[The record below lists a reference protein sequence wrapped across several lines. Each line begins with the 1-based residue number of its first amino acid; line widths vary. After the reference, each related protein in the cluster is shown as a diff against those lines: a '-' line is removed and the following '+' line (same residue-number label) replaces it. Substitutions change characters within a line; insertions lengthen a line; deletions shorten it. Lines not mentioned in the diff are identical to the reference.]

1 MDRLTNLFLF
11 LFLAITIGLMLV
23 LGQPLSMDWWLQAL
37 GFIAWACVPY
47 ALLWVLNNIVIEE
60 EPRRDWVL
68 LTATLAVCMFAVIW
82 LVRSFLGDPSEM
94 ELARR
99 LGAVY
104 TMMPVWQSLIAIAG
118 GLIAFLLPK
127 GTS

>member
-23 LGQPLSMDWWLQAL
+23 LGQPLSIDWWLQAF
-37 GFIAWACVPY
+37 GFIAWACLPY
-47 ALLWVLNNIVIEE
+47 AVLWVLNNIVIEE

-68 LTATLAVCMFAVIW
+68 FTATLTVCMLAVIW
-82 LVRSFLGDPSEM
+82 LVRSFLGAPDEM

-104 TMMPVWQSLIAIAG
+104 TMMPIWQSLIAAAG

-127 GTS
+127 KV

>member
-1 MDRLTNLFLF
+1 MDRMTNLVLF

-23 LGQPLSMDWWLQAL
+23 LGNPTSFDWWASAF

-47 ALLWVLNNIVIEE
+47 ALLWILNNIVIEE

-68 LTATLAVCMFAVIW
+68 LTASLAVCIFAAIW
-82 LVRSFLGDPSEM
+82 LLRSFSGEPSEL

-104 TMMPVWQSLIAIAG
+104 TMMPLWQSLIAAAG

-127 GTS
+127 KA

>member
-11 LFLAITIGLMLV
+11 LFLAITIGLMLL
-23 LGQPLSMDWWLQAL
+23 LGQPLSIDWWLQAA

-82 LVRSFLGDPSEM
+82 LVRSFLGDPGEM

-104 TMMPVWQSLIAIAG
+104 TMMPVWQSLIAAAG
-118 GLIAFLLPK
+118 GLIAFLLPGK
-127 GTS
+127 SS